1 MKTNKPEFVICSV
14 CKKPKKMGEV
24 LPGALVR
31 PSIAEI
37 IRKKYPDWQSS
48 DYICRDDLDHFRG
61 EYIQEVLRQEK
72 GEISDME
79 KDIIQSLE
87 NEEMLSKNLNI
98 EFKRNFG
105 ERISDKFAE
114 IGGSWGFIIG
124 FFIVI
129 LLWVVINSFLL
140 ITRRPFDPYPY
151 ILLNLVL
158 SCLAAI
164 QAPIIMMSQRRQ
176 ESRDRLRAEYDYKVN
191 LKAELE
197 IRTLHEKIDHLLVNQ
212 WQRLV
217 EIQQIQM
224 ELMEELTRK
233 NQRT

>member
-1 MKTNKPEFVICSV
+1 MKTNKPEIVICSI
-14 CKKPKKMGEV
+14 CKQPKKPDAV
-24 LPGALVR
+24 FPGAIVR
-31 PSIAEI
+31 PSIVEI
-37 IRKKYPDWQSS
+37 IRKKYPTWQSS
-48 DYICRDDLDHFRG
+48 DFICRDDLDRFRG

-72 GEISDME
+72 GEISNME
-79 KDIIQSLE
+79 KDIIQSLQ
-87 NEEMLSKNLNI
+87 NEEMLSKNLNV

-105 ERISDKFAE
+105 EGLSDKFAE
-114 IGGSWGFIIG
+114 VGGSWGFIIG

-129 LLWVVINSFLL
+129 LMWVAINSFIL

-158 SCLAAI
+158 SCIAAM

-176 ESRDRLRAEYDYKVN
+176 EARDRLRAEHDYKIN

-224 ELMEELTRK
+224 ELMEEITHK
-233 NQRT
+233 NP